1 MVGRNSQPHC
11 FCYWFFL
18 GCHPTYRA
26 CGLSVVLQVIL
37 CLLFP
42 LPISLGYN
50 ICSELTYLI
59 SQRLCP
65 KEGQCHH
72 KCHLKNRPVTSIH
85 NRAVIWSGVTQ
96 NMTRTT
102 ISENIHLKTLVGD
115 HGCSTV
121 HFQNVP
127 TLIHLTGIWWV
138 FANFQ
143 ISSPFVTKFLTL
155 PNNTTF

>member
-11 FCYWFFL
+11 FCYWLFL
-18 GCHPTYRA
+18 GCHPMYRA

-72 KCHLKNRPVTSIH
+72 KHHLKNRPVTSIH
-85 NRAVIWSGVTQ
+85 NRAVIWSEVTQ
-96 NMTRTT
+96 NMTRTA
-102 ISENIHLKTLVGD
+102 ISENIYLKTLVGG
-115 HGCSTV
+115 HGWSTV